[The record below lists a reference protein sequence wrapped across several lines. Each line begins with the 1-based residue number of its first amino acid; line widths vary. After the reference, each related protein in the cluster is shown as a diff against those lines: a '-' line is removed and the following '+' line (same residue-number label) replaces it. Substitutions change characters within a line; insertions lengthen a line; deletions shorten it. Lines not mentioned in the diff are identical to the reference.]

1 MKNKKIY
8 KLQSNYSLT
17 MVTTIQISE
26 ELKERLSKRKM
37 TSKDSY
43 EDIIWDL
50 LEDTLELNEQ
60 TKKDIALARKEYEK
74 RQFVTHAELKKEL
87 GL

>member
-1 MKNKKIY
+1 M
-8 KLQSNYSLT
+8 T
-17 MVTTIQISE
+17 TTIQVSE
-26 ELKERLSKRKM
+26 ELKDRLSLRK
-37 TSKDSY
+37 TSNKDSY

-60 TKKDIALARKEYEK
+60 TKKEIEISRKEIAEGK
-74 RQFVTHAELKKEL
+74 FITHAELKKKL

>member
-1 MKNKKIY
+1 
-8 KLQSNYSLT
+8 
-17 MVTTIQISE
+17 MVTTIQITE
-26 ELKERLSKRKM
+26 ELKEKLSFRKM

-43 EDIIWDL
+43 EDVIWDL

-60 TKKDIALARKEYEK
+60 TIKEIENSRKEFEK
-74 RQFVTHAELKKEL
+74 GHFISHSKLKKEL